1 MKTFAITLCA
11 VAGLAAAGSVL
22 AAQDDFN
29 RAKLGRRWV
38 EVAGH
43 EGIHNNRLRGKI
55 LSLDYNTRSSGDNK
69 TSAEVILNGTGLQY
83 GAVAVGDVANGTNAF
98 LKIQEQNGDGM
109 FEYGGFYLGNN
120 GGVDFFA
127 LNSPV
132 PSPATLTGS
141 VCGTVATM
149 RITSSAGVQVYKFDY
164 GTSVGTGGG
173 LGVYGPI
180 ALDNYKSHSAG
191 CASSEKGVWIRKGA
205 RPSVQ
210 DLSLAK

>member
-1 MKTFAITLCA
+1 MKTTTVILALVA
-11 VAGLAAAGSVL
+11 VGAASSALAAS
-22 AAQDDFN
+22 DNFN

-38 EVAGH
+38 AVAGH
-43 EGIHNNRLRGKI
+43 EGIHNNQLRGETG
-55 LSLDYNTRSSGDNK
+55 SLDYNKRSSGDNK
-69 TSAEVILNGTGLQY
+69 TSADVILNGTGLQY
-83 GAVAVGDVANGTNAF
+83 GAVAIGDVASGTNAF
-98 LKIQEQNGDGM
+98 LKIQEQNADNM
-109 FEYGGFYLGNN
+109 FEFAGFYLGNN

-141 VCGTVATM
+141 ICGTVATM

-164 GTSVGTGGG
+164 GTSVGAGGG
-173 LGVYGPI
+173 LGTYGPI
-180 ALDNYKSHSAG
+180 ALDNYKSHSSG

-205 RPSVQ
+205 HPAVK